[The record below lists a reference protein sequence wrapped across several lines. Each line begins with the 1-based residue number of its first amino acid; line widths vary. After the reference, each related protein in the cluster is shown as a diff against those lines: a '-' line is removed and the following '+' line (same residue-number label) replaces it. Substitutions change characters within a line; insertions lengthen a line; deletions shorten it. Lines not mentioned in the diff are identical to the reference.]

1 MKKYSL
7 QLKSYKNVKGAFGA
21 AVAGAFIGAAVAG
34 ILFILEIK
42 CHLLRQVKLRRKTK
56 KFSFRRL
63 FTHSLK
69 K

>member
-42 CHLLRQVKLRRKTK
+42 CHLLRQ
-56 KFSFRRL
+56 S
-63 FTHSLK
+63 
-69 K
+69 